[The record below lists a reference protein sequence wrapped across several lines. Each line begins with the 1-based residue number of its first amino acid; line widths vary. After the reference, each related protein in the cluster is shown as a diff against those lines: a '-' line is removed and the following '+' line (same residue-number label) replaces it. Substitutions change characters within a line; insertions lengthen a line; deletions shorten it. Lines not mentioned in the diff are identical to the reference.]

1 MDDYL
6 LRVWSR
12 EAGVRG
18 LICLTTNLVNEGV
31 RRHQALPTA
40 AAALGRALTGGALI
54 GGLLKVAQR
63 VAVKFEGN
71 GPLKKMIVES
81 DSNGVVRG
89 YVQEPLVDLPQTA
102 QGHDV
107 VGAIGVAGLLT
118 VVKDVG
124 LRDLPQSV
132 IPLATSTIDG
142 DLTAYL
148 EQSEQIT
155 SVVQV
160 GSIVD
165 ETGYTTIAGGILLQ
179 AMPPRGADVV
189 QLLRECLQEMPPI
202 EVMLASG
209 QTPEQVAK
217 QLFGELAYVE
227 LEKRP
232 LIFQCSC
239 SRARSEKALLSLG
252 RAEIE
257 LLLEEGEAVIDCHF
271 CHERYVF
278 DRDDLEILL
287 GEMSD

>member
-18 LICLTTNLVNEGV
+18 LICITTHLVNEGV
-31 RRHQALPTA
+31 RRHQASPTA
-40 AAALGRALTGGALI
+40 AAALGRALTGGVLI
-54 GGLLKVAQR
+54 GGLLKIAQR
-63 VAVKFEGN
+63 VAVKFEGS
-71 GPLKKMIVES
+71 GPLKKLIVES

-89 YVQEPLVDLPQTA
+89 YVQQPLVDLPQTA
-102 QGHDV
+102 QGYDV
-107 VGAIGVAGLLT
+107 VGAIGAAGLLT

-124 LRDLPQSV
+124 LRDLAQSV

-148 EQSEQIT
+148 EQSEQIA

-160 GSIVD
+160 GSMVD
-165 ETGYTTIAGGILLQ
+165 EAGYTTIAGGILLQ

-189 QLLRECLQEMPPI
+189 QLLRERMQEMPPI
-202 EVMLASG
+202 EVMLATG
-209 QTPEQVAK
+209 RTPEQVASE
-217 QLFGELAYVE
+217 LFGELVYVE

-239 SRARSEKALLSLG
+239 SRERSEKALLSLG

-278 DRDDLEILL
+278 DRDELEILL
-287 GEMSD
+287 GEMPE